1 MRLGPDN
8 PEMPITIV
16 LADDHPIVRQ
26 GLRALL
32 DAEPAFQVV
41 GEAADGLE
49 TIALV
54 ERLKPQIL
62 IVDVMMPSLNGMEV
76 TRRVADS
83 FPHTRVIILSIYA
96 DEAHVLEAL
105 NHGAAGYALKDVEL
119 ADLIRGLHEG
129 RGRAAIPQSPLSER
143 AIEAYAKRAAAS
155 EDVYEALT
163 RREREILQLVAE
175 GHTSAA
181 IAVRLGI
188 SPRTVEVHRANL
200 LHKLGLHNQTEVI
213 RYALR
218 RGILPPEE

>member
-1 MRLGPDN
+1 
-8 PEMPITIV
+8 MPITIV

-32 DAEPAFQVV
+32 DAEPEFQVV

-54 ERLKPQIL
+54 ERLKPSML
-62 IVDVMMPSLNGMEV
+62 MVDVMMPGLNGMEV

-83 FPHTRVIILSIYA
+83 SPHTRVIILSIYA

-105 NHGAAGYALKDVEL
+105 RYGAAGYALKDVDL
-119 ADLIRGLHEG
+119 ADLIRGLHEVAAG
-129 RGRAAIPQSPLSER
+129 RRYLSPPLSER

-155 EDVYEALT
+155 EDMHEALT
-163 RREREILQLVAE
+163 PREREILQLVAE

-181 IAVRLGI
+181 IARRLGI

-200 LHKLGLHNQTEVI
+200 LHKLGLRTQTDLI

-218 RGILPPEE
+218 RGILPPDR